1 MKKLLS
7 LALAA
12 LLLLSLAA
20 CGEAPAPSSPGSSGD
35 VSSSAEPTQT
45 DTLSPV
51 TTEEEVRALYE
62 GDEDIAGITVEAYQG
77 DFLVTLD
84 NGADVTILD
93 WVYGQSGI
101 RRRMLWLD
109 EPLLQCQIESQAT
122 VRVVTGGPNTY
133 NGVPGFP
140 HVELAT
146 LSLLYDEQGR
156 DRGYDPYVSPGIG
169 SSEIYWAGAGESY
182 VMGME
187 GRREAIRS
195 AQIDAGGLTV
205 AFAPLADG
213 SDFVAAYCEIPYTE
227 VGLSEDGMTLTV
239 TMHDTFLDCG
249 KLGKDVDT
257 TFLKDYGSLYP
268 ESFPAGELTGSCA
281 LIEKAELRQDGNN
294 AVLTVTLAEGPIHG
308 QAFGDGYY
316 RFTMDNDYTGIAD
329 IGPYL
334 RGKLNATNELFAND

>member
-1 MKKLLS
+1 MKKLIS

-12 LLLLSLAA
+12 LLLLNLAA
-20 CGEAPAPSSPGSSGD
+20 CGESSVSNPSGSSGD
-35 VSSSAEPTQT
+35 SSSSADPAQP
-45 DTLSPV
+45 DAFSPV
-51 TTEEEVRALYE
+51 TTEAEVRVIY
-62 GDEDIAGITVEAYQG
+62 GDDADLIASIEAYQG
-77 DFLVTLD
+77 DFLVQLGTD
-84 NGADVTILD
+84 DSCPSLD
-93 WVYGQSGI
+93 WVYGESGI

-334 RGKLNATNELFAND
+334 RVKLNATNELFAND

>member
-1 MKKLLS
+1 MKKILS

-20 CGEAPAPSSPGSSGD
+20 CGEGPAPGSAASGSSY
-35 VSSSAEPTQT
+35 SAGSAQT
-45 DTLSPV
+45 EVLTPV
-51 TTEEEVRALYE
+51 TTEDEIRALY
-62 GDEDIAGITVEAYQG
+62 GDDASLITSIEAYQG
-77 DFLVTLD
+77 DFLVKLGTD
-84 NGADVTILD
+84 EDCPSLD

-169 SSEIYWAGAGESY
+169 SSEIYWAGAGERYS
-182 VMGME
+182 MGMQ

-239 TMHDTFLDCG
+239 TMHDTFLSSG
-249 KLGKDVDT
+249 TLSKDVDPD
-257 TFLKDYGSLYP
+257 FLKEYGSLYP
-268 ESFPAGELTGSCA
+268 ESFPAGELVGSCT
-281 LIEKAELRQDGNN
+281 LIENADLRQDGNN
-294 AVLTVTLAEGPIHG
+294 AVLTVTLADGPIHG
-308 QAFGDGYY
+308 RNFGDGYY
-316 RFTMDNDYTGIAD
+316 RFTAETGYTGIAD

-334 RGKLNATNELFAND
+334 RVTLNATNELFAGN

>member
-1 MKKLLS
+1 MKKFLS
-7 LALAA
+7 LALAD

-20 CGEAPAPSSPGSSGD
+20 CGDGPAPSSSGSSGD
-35 VSSSAEPTQT
+35 ASTSAEPTQT
-45 DTLSPV
+45 DVLRPV
-51 TTEEEVRALYE
+51 TTEAEVRALYE
-62 GDEDIAGITVEAYQG
+62 GEENTEIISVEAYQG
-77 DFLVTLD
+77 DFLLSLD
-84 NGADVTILD
+84 NGGATILD

-101 RRRMLWLD
+101 RRRMLWLG
-109 EPLLQCQIESQAT
+109 EPVISCQIESQAS
-122 VRVVTGGPNTY
+122 VRVVTGGPNNI

-140 HVELAT
+140 HVETAALG
-146 LSLLYDEQGR
+146 LLYDEQGR

-169 SSEIYWAGAGESY
+169 YSETYWAGAGESY

-187 GRREAIRS
+187 GRQEAIRS

-281 LIEKAELRQDGNN
+281 LIEKAELRQDGSN

-316 RFTMDNDYTGIAD
+316 RFTAETGHTGIAD

-334 RGKLNATNELFAND
+334 RVQLNATNELFADG

>member
-20 CGEAPAPSSPGSSGD
+20 CGNDPAPSSAGSSGD
-35 VSSSAEPTQT
+35 VSSAGSAQT
-45 DTLSPV
+45 EALSPV

-101 RRRMLWLD
+101 RRRMLWLSQPIISY
-109 EPLLQCQIESQAT
+109 EIESQASI
-122 VRVVTGGPNTY
+122 RVVTGGPN
-133 NGVPGFP
+133 NLDGVPGFP
-140 HVELAT
+140 HVETAT
-146 LSLLYDEQGR
+146 LNLLYDEQGR

-169 SSEIYWAGAGESY
+169 YSETYWAGAGESC
-182 VMGME
+182 VMGMQ

-213 SDFVAAYCEIPYTE
+213 SDFISAYCAIPYTE

-249 KLGKDVDT
+249 KLGKNVDT

-294 AVLTVTLAEGPIHG
+294 AVLTVTLADGPIHG
-308 QAFGDGYY
+308 QSFGDGYY

-334 RGKLNATNELFAND
+334 RVKLNATNELFTNG

>member
-1 MKKLLS
+1 MKKLIS

-12 LLLLSLAA
+12 LLLLNLAA
-20 CGEAPAPSSPGSSGD
+20 CGGSSVSNPSGSSGGS
-35 VSSSAEPTQT
+35 SSSADPAQP
-45 DTLSPV
+45 DAFSPV
-51 TTEEEVRALYE
+51 TTEAEVRALY
-62 GDEDIAGITVEAYQG
+62 GDDASLITSIEAYQG
-77 DFLVTLD
+77 DFLVKLGTD
-84 NGADVTILD
+84 DSCPSLD

-109 EPLLQCQIESQAT
+109 EPLIRCEIWEQAS
-122 VRVVTGGPNTY
+122 VKVITGGPNIY

-156 DRGYDPYVSPGIG
+156 DRDYDPYVSPGIG
-169 SSEIYWAGAGESY
+169 SSEIYWAGAGERY
-182 VMGME
+182 PMGMQ

-195 AQIDAGGLTV
+195 AQIDAGGFTV

-239 TMHDTFLDCG
+239 TMHDTFLSSG
-249 KLGKDVDT
+249 TLSKDVDPD
-257 TFLKDYGSLYP
+257 FLKEYGSLYP
-268 ESFPAGELTGSCA
+268 ESFPAGELAGSCT
-281 LIEKAELRQDGNN
+281 LIENADLRQDGNN
-294 AVLTVTLAEGPIHG
+294 AVLTVTLADGPIHG
-308 QAFGDGYY
+308 RNFGDGYY
-316 RFTMDNDYTGIAD
+316 LFTAETGYTGIAD

-334 RGKLNATNELFAND
+334 RVTLNATNELFAGN

>member
-1 MKKLLS
+1 MKKILS

-12 LLLLSLAA
+12 LLLLSLTA
-20 CGEAPAPSSPGSSGD
+20 CGEAPAPSSSGSSGD
-35 VSSSAEPTQT
+35 DSSAGSAQT
-45 DTLSPV
+45 DVLTPV
-51 TTEEEVRALYE
+51 TTEEEVRALY
-62 GDEDIAGITVEAYQG
+62 GDDASLITSIEAYQG
-77 DFLVTLD
+77 DFLVKLGTD
-84 NGADVTILD
+84 EDCPSLD

-109 EPLLQCQIESQAT
+109 EPLIRCEIREQAS
-122 VRVVTGGPNTY
+122 VKVITGGPNIY

-140 HVELAT
+140 HVETAALGLA
-146 LSLLYDEQGR
+146 YDEQGR
-156 DRGYDPYVSPGIG
+156 ELPYDLYGSPSTTG
-169 SSEIYWAGAGESY
+169 SSTYWAGAGESY
-182 VMGME
+182 PMGMR

-213 SDFVAAYCEIPYTE
+213 SDFTAAYCEIPYTE

-268 ESFPAGELTGSCA
+268 ESFPAGELTGSCT

-308 QAFGDGYY
+308 QAFGEGYY

-334 RGKLNATNELFAND
+334 RVKLNATNELFANG

>member
-1 MKKLLS
+1 MKKILS

-20 CGEAPAPSSPGSSGD
+20 CGDGPAPSSSGSSGD
-35 VSSSAEPTQT
+35 VSSSAGSSPA
-45 DTLSPV
+45 DVLSPV

-62 GDEDIAGITVEAYQG
+62 GDEDGAILSVEEYQG

-84 NGADVTILD
+84 IGDATILD

-109 EPLLQCQIESQAT
+109 EPVIHCEIREQAS
-122 VRVVTGGPNTY
+122 VKVITGGPNIY

-140 HVELAT
+140 HVETAALGLT
-146 LSLLYDEQGR
+146 YDEQGR
-156 DRGYDPYVSPGIG
+156 ELPYDLYGSPSTTG
-169 SSEIYWAGAGESY
+169 SSTYWAGAGESY
-182 VMGME
+182 PMGMQ

-239 TMHDTFLDCG
+239 TMHDTYLDCG

-268 ESFPAGELTGSCA
+268 ESFPAGELAGSCA

-294 AVLTVTLAEGPIHG
+294 AVLTVTLAKGPIHG
-308 QAFGDGYY
+308 QSFGDGYY
-316 RFTMDNDYTGIAD
+316 RFTAETGYTGIAD
-329 IGPYL
+329 TGPYL
-334 RGKLNATNELFAND
+334 RVTLNATNELFAS